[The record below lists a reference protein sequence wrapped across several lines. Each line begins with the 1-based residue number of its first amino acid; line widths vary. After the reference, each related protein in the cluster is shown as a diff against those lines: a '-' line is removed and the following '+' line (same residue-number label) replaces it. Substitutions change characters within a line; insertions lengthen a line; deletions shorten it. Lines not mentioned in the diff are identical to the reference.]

1 MKKLPIGIS
10 TLGIIISEGY
20 AYVDKSRFVHE
31 LADSGKYYFLSRPRR
46 FGKSLLVDTLRQAFE
61 GNRELFRGLWLDDHW
76 DWETRYPVIS
86 ISLGTGDIADR
97 RELDQRLRDVL
108 RVNQQQLGVNCTDP
122 KDIAGCFSEL
132 IRLAAAK
139 YGQRVVVLVDEYD
152 KPILDSIAVPAQAMK
167 IRKGLKNFYSVIKD
181 SDAHLKF
188 VLLTGV
194 SKFSKVSLFSGL
206 NNLTDITLSP
216 RFGAICG
223 WTEAEL
229 TATFAEHLRGKDLDQ
244 IRHWYNGYSW
254 LGEKVYN
261 PFSLLNY
268 LREGLF
274 RNYWFETGTPTF
286 LIELLKNRRYHIPAI
301 EQVRASESLIGAF
314 DVDFIEP
321 ENLLFQTGYL
331 TVAGEEQMAGKTFYA
346 LRYPN
351 MEVKAS
357 LTDYILNSYV
367 PDKAGKE
374 RAQQSI
380 YRALQA
386 RDPGCLREIFH
397 SLFSSIPH
405 DWYRKNN
412 LAAYEGYYCSVFY
425 CYFAGLGLDTRPE
438 EPTSHGR
445 IDMTVL
451 LENQAYVFEFKVV
464 DLDQSPG
471 SALEQIKARGY
482 ADKYRAQAEAV
493 YLIGLEFERGQRNIV
508 GFEWQQAV

>member
-1 MKKLPIGIS
+1 MKKLPLGIS
-10 TLGIIISEGY
+10 TLNKIIAEGY
-20 AYVDKSRFVHE
+20 AYVDKSRFVHDLVE
-31 LADSGKYYFLSRPRR
+31 SGSYYFLSRPRR
-46 FGKSLLVDTLRQAFE
+46 FGKSLFVDTLKEAFE
-61 GNRELFRGLWLDDHW
+61 GNRELFRGLWLEDHW

-86 ISLGTGDIADR
+86 ISLGMGDVAGR
-97 RELDQRLRDVL
+97 QELDQRLKDVL
-108 RVNQQQLGVNCTDP
+108 RVNQQALGVECIDP
-122 KDIAGCFSEL
+122 QDIPGCFSEL
-132 IRLAAAK
+132 IRLVAAK

-152 KPILDSIAVPAQAMK
+152 KPILDTIAVPEQAIQ

-181 SDAHLKF
+181 NDAYLKF
-188 VLLTGV
+188 VFLTGV

-216 RFGAICG
+216 RYAAICG

-229 TATFAEHLRGKDLDQ
+229 SATFAEHLRDKGRDE
-244 IRHWYNGYSW
+244 IRRWYNGYSW

-261 PFSLLNY
+261 PFSLLSY
-268 LREGLF
+268 LREGLL

-286 LIELLKNRRYHIPAI
+286 LVELLKQRRYHIPAI
-301 EQVRASESLIGAF
+301 EQIRASESLIGAF
-314 DVDFIEP
+314 DVDYIEP

-331 TVAGEEQMAGKTFYA
+331 TVADAEQMAGKTFYA

-367 PDKAGKE
+367 PDKPGKE
-374 RAQQSI
+374 KIQQSI

-386 RDPGCLREIFH
+386 GSPDLLRDIFH
-397 SLFSSIPH
+397 ALFAAIPN

-412 LAAYEGYYCSVFY
+412 LAAYEGYYCSLFY

-438 EPTSHGR
+438 ESTNRGR

-451 LENQAYVFEFKVV
+451 FENRAYVFEFKVV
-464 DLDQSPG
+464 DLDQTPG
-471 SALEQIKARGY
+471 SALEQIKRKGY
-482 ADKYRAQAEAV
+482 ADKYRADAEAV
-493 YLIGLEFERGQRNIV
+493 YLIGVEFDREERNIV
-508 GFEWQQAV
+508 SFEWERG